1 VTQTRLVTQVTT
13 TVATMPDVVA
23 LPAVQQDLS
32 APERLPQRQ
41 LVDAGNVEATALVV
55 SEIFKA
61 SPYFRARMN
70 DM

>member
-1 VTQTRLVTQVTT
+1 
-13 TVATMPDVVA
+13 VATMPDVVA
-23 LPAVQQDLS
+23 LPAIQQDLS

-41 LVDAGNVEATALVV
+41 LVDAGDVEATALVV